1 MNAECDYPYI
11 LINDGS
17 PNGVAIPVLK
27 SNMSLGRDQT
37 ADIVIDDPTVS
48 RKHAEIVHSNDEFV
62 LMDLGSK
69 NGSFVNEVK
78 VDRMGQSLKDG
89 DEIRFGPGHTVLVFW
104 ENNAMESGIQEPR
117 VTESVNLSEGRVSQL
132 GLADRPCEVLE
143 DEVFS
148 GSVRLRAVAE
158 GDTQNLSRWV
168 GRLQSKAHIHM
179 LRAVSVSANEM
190 EIMLTVLKPIPLVRV
205 LSDIG
210 GVASVKSGDGGT
222 KGSSENEMR
231 ELTVVLSI

>member
-1 MNAECDYPYI
+1 
-11 LINDGS
+11 
-17 PNGVAIPVLK
+17 
-27 SNMSLGRDQT
+27 MSLGRDQT

-89 DEIRFGPGHTVLVFW
+89 DEIRFGPGHTALVFR